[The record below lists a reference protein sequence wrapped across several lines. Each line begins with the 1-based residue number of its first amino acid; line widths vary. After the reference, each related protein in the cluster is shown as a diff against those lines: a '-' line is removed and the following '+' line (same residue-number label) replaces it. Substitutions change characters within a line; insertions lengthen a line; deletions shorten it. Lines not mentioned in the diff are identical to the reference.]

1 MKSLYLNDCVKVV
14 AKVASFFSR
23 MTISV
28 VIGNIEKFSC
38 NKNILVIRVTGIVYF
53 TTG

>member
-1 MKSLYLNDCVKVV
+1 MKSLYLKDCVKVA
-14 AKVASFFSR
+14 AKVASFFSL

-28 VIGNIEKFSC
+28 VIGIERFLC
-38 NKNILVIRVTGIVYF
+38 NKNILVTRVTGIVYF